1 MDVGLSPGDFMLDG
15 DPVPP
20 PQKDGEA
27 PNFQPMFIV
36 SCRTRVKRLYA
47 FAQIHYLCFSYYG
60 IRVKYSVES
69 HDVTDVICAKNR
81 LQYVHRLTVTV
92 TVTSFKNIVAY
103 RRSALNL
110 VWVIVMCIGEE
121 I

>member
-1 MDVGLSPGDFMLDG
+1 
-15 DPVPP
+15 
-20 PQKDGEA
+20 
-27 PNFQPMFIV
+27 
-36 SCRTRVKRLYA
+36 VKRLYA